1 MLKEIGKEY
10 LPEKRIEYLRDNA
23 DGIEEKGYMKPFT
36 PDQMAIK
43 KEDLA
48 NVSIKIAEIDEDKK
62 AANDEFK
69 RIQKPLLDQKNV
81 LLMEIKNKA
90 EYIREEVFKFV
101 DTDSRT
107 VAFYNQE
114 GDLIES
120 RPAFGNELQ
129 GTILQMARSAH

>member
-1 MLKEIGKEY
+1 MKELGKEY
-10 LPEKRIEYLRDNA
+10 GAEQRISYLKDNCDA
-23 DGIEEKGYMKPFT
+23 IEEKGYMKPFT
-36 PDQMAIK
+36 PDQMALK

-48 NVSIKIAEIDEDKK
+48 NVSIKIAEIDEQKK

-129 GTILQMARSAH
+129 GTILQMARSAQ